1 MLYELNS
8 STMEPS
14 LDQIPYNRITLA
26 NGGKASIY
34 VAIIRKKWMKLV
46 IKHALTYPR
55 FWISSYLHILEM
67 SFWESIS
74 TSHVGFFGI
83 KNSPAV

>member
-55 FWISSYLHILEM
+55 F
-67 SFWESIS
+67 
-74 TSHVGFFGI
+74 
-83 KNSPAV
+83 